1 MSESPASAAPRRRSH
16 RPTGRGPRRLPPR
29 LGRRLCR
36 RLAGPLAWRLAR
48 CLSSRVPRRLVRCL
62 PRRLVR
68 SLAGQLF
75 VVQVVIVA
83 AMVAGGAVLAYLFTA
98 ERTEDAARRQVT
110 SVAHAVADSPSVRA
124 AVGGPDP
131 TAVLQP
137 YVEQVRADTG
147 VSFITVM
154 DTDGVRWTHP
164 LPEQIGRT
172 YLGHIDWALAGQI
185 RSETYTGTLGP
196 SVRVVAPVWDER
208 HRVVALVSVGLTVES
223 ISEQLSGPLLAL
235 VGVAVAALAAGGVG
249 TYLAN
254 SRLRRHT
261 HGMGPDE
268 LSHLYEYHQATLHA
282 VREGLVLLDRSHR
295 VVLCNDAARELL
307 GLAGAVDGRPVVEL
321 GLPEALVTAVL
332 GAEPVRDEVHLT
344 AERVVV
350 LNTSTIGT
358 GTGLGRVVTLR
369 DHTELQALSGEL
381 DSVRGFTDAL
391 GAQAHEA
398 ANRLHAVVSLIELG
412 RHEQAVEFAT
422 AELALAQQLT
432 DRVVAAVGEP
442 VLAALLLGKA
452 AQAAERGVELTLTED
467 SRIDDGV
474 LPPGLSARDLITVLG
489 NLIDNAVDAAIAGA
503 ADSSVPPEVTVTARI
518 ADGRDCGARGGG
530 VRDAGDPCGNGARD
544 DSAQGDSSQD
554 RDGRSGGEGEGGRGG
569 EGGQGDSGGEDAGTV
584 GDCLLLRVADTGAG
598 IDPAAVED
606 VFRRGWSTKQDG
618 RGHGL
623 GLALVAQAARRNGGT
638 VEVGRERGAV
648 LTVRLPLAGRPA
660 SGPGGSIG
668 GPGASTGRSGGAGGR
683 FGEADGRE
691 QEGALV

>member
-1 MSESPASAAPRRRSH
+1 MCAPDGPWGRPGVWCTLAGMSERTAPTAPRRRSH
-16 RPTGRGPRRLPPR
+16 RPTGRGARRLPPESPR
-29 LGRRLCR
+29 HPAGRPARHPARSLPR
-36 RLAGPLAWRLAR
+36 RVSSRLA
-48 CLSSRVPRRLVRCL
+48 RCL

-83 AMVAGGAVLAYLFTA
+83 AVVAGGAVLAYLFTA
-98 ERTEDAARRQVT
+98 DRAEDAARRQVT
-110 SVAHAVADSPSVRA
+110 AVAHAVADSPSVRA
-124 AVGGPDP
+124 AAGGPDP
-131 TAVLQP
+131 TSVLQP

-172 YLGHIDWALAGQI
+172 YLGHIDWALAGQT

-196 SVRVVAPVWDER
+196 SVRVVTPVWDDR
-208 HRVVALVSVGLTVES
+208 HRVVALVSAGLTVES

-235 VGVAVAALAAGGVG
+235 VGVAVAALALGGVG

-282 VREGLVLLDRSHR
+282 VREGLVLLDRSDR

-307 GLAGAVDGRPVVEL
+307 GLAGEVDGRPVAEL
-321 GLPEALVTAVL
+321 GLPEALVVAVL
-332 GAEPVRDEVHLT
+332 GEEPVRDEVHLA

-358 GTGLGRVVTLR
+358 GSGLGRVVTLR

-381 DSVRGFTDAL
+381 DSVRGFTEAL

-422 AELALAQQLT
+422 AELELAQQLT
-432 DRVVAAVGEP
+432 DRVVAAVSEP

-503 ADSSVPPEVTVTARI
+503 AESPVPPEVTVTARV
-518 ADGRDCGARGGG
+518 ARGRDCGDPDSGAGGA
-530 VRDAGDPCGNGARD
+530 DGDG
-544 DSAQGDSSQD
+544 GD
-554 RDGRSGGEGEGGRGG
+554 G
-569 EGGQGDSGGEDAGTV
+569 GDSGGGDGEVAV

-618 RGHGL
+618 HGHGL
-623 GLALVAQAARRNGGT
+623 GLALVAQTARRNGGT

-648 LTVRLPLAGRPA
+648 LTVRLPLAGRAAGATGGQGAPLREQGE
-660 SGPGGSIG
+660 STRRPGEF
-668 GPGASTGRSGGAGGR
+668 T
-683 FGEADGRE
+683 GRE
-691 QEGALV
+691 QEGALL

>member
-1 MSESPASAAPRRRSH
+1 MPVPPPAPAPARRRRPRAPR
-16 RPTGRGPRRLPPR
+16 G
-29 LGRRLCR
+29 
-36 RLAGPLAWRLAR
+36 
-48 CLSSRVPRRLVRCL
+48 
-62 PRRLVR
+62 LVR

-83 AMVAGGAVLAYLFTA
+83 AVVAGGAVLAYLFTA
-98 ERTEDAARRQVT
+98 RSTEDAARRQVT
-110 SVAHAVADSPSVRA
+110 VVAHAVADAPTVRT
-124 AVGGPDP
+124 AVTGPDP

-137 YVEQVRADTG
+137 YAEQVRVDTG

-154 DTDGVRWTHP
+154 DTTGVRWTHP
-164 LPEQIGRT
+164 RPEQIGRP
-172 YLGHIDWALAGQI
+172 YLGHIDWALAGQT

-196 SVRVVAPVWDER
+196 SVRVVTPVLDDR
-208 HRVVALVSVGLTVES
+208 NRVIALVSVGLTLDS
-223 ISEQLSGPLLAL
+223 ISERLSGPLLAL
-235 VGVAVAALAAGGVG
+235 VGVAAGALALGGLG

-261 HGMGPDE
+261 HGMGPAE
-268 LSHLYEYHQATLHA
+268 LSHLYEYHQATLRS
-282 VREGLVLLDRSHR
+282 VREGLILLDRAHR

-307 GLAGAVDGRPVVEL
+307 GLEGELDGRPVDGL

-350 LNTSTIGT
+350 LNTSTI

-503 ADSSVPPEVTVTARI
+503 AHSPVPPEVTVTARI
-518 ADGRDCGARGGG
+518 
-530 VRDAGDPCGNGARD
+530 
-544 DSAQGDSSQD
+544 
-554 RDGRSGGEGEGGRGG
+554 EGG
-569 EGGQGDSGGEDAGTV
+569 DAP
-584 GDCLLLRVADTGAG
+584 DARLLLRVADTGAG

-618 RGHGL
+618 HGHGL

-648 LTVRLPLAGRPA
+648 LTVRLPLAGR
-660 SGPGGSIG
+660 GRGGE
-668 GPGASTGRSGGAGGR
+668 GAGG
-683 FGEADGRE
+683 GSG
-691 QEGALV
+691 EGAGEGLGEGLGEGASAGERAGVST

>member
-1 MSESPASAAPRRRSH
+1 MSVRTPTAPRR
-16 RPTGRGPRRLPPR
+16 L
-29 LGRRLCR
+29 L
-36 RLAGPLAWRLAR
+36 LA
-48 CLSSRVPRRLVRCL
+48 

-83 AMVAGGAVLAYLFTA
+83 AVVAGGAVLAYLFTA
-98 ERTEDAARRQVT
+98 DRTEAAARREVT
-110 SVAHAVADSPSVRA
+110 AVAHSVADSPTVRT
-124 AVGGPDP
+124 AVTGPDP

-154 DTDGVRWTHP
+154 NTDGVRWTHP
-164 LPEQIGRT
+164 LPDQIGKRF
-172 YLGHIDWALAGQI
+172 LGHIDWALAGET

-196 SVRVVAPVWDER
+196 SVRVVTPVLDDR
-208 HRVVALVSVGLTVES
+208 HRVIALVSAGLTVES
-223 ISEQLSGPLLAL
+223 ISAQLSGPLLAL
-235 VGVAVAALAAGGVG
+235 AGVAVAALAVGGAG

-261 HGMGPDE
+261 HGMGPAE
-268 LSHLYEYHQATLHA
+268 LSHVYEYHQATLHS
-282 VREGLVLLDRSHR
+282 VREGLVLLDRTHR

-307 GLAGAVDGRPVVEL
+307 GLAGEVEGRPVAEL
-321 GLPEALVTAVL
+321 GLPETLVAAVL
-332 GAEPVRDEVHLT
+332 GDEPVRDEVHLT

-358 GTGLGRVVTLR
+358 GLGRVVTLR
-369 DHTELQALSGEL
+369 DHTELQSLSGEL
-381 DSVRGFTDAL
+381 DSVRGFTEAL

-432 DRVVAAVGEP
+432 DRVVAAVSEP

-503 ADSSVPPEVTVTARI
+503 AESPVPPEVTVTARI
-518 ADGRDCGARGGG
+518 DVDRGE
-530 VRDAGDPCGNGARD
+530 N
-544 DSAQGDSSQD
+544 
-554 RDGRSGGEGEGGRGG
+554 EGGDIDGG
-569 EGGQGDSGGEDAGTV
+569 DIDGAEHLV
-584 GDCLLLRVADTGAG
+584 LRVADTGTG

-648 LTVRLPLAGRPA
+648 LTVRLPLAGQA
-660 SGPGGSIG
+660 GQ
-668 GPGASTGRSGGAGGR
+668 GRQVGQGLPLQGAG
-683 FGEADGRE
+683 A
-691 QEGALV
+691 AS

>member
-1 MSESPASAAPRRRSH
+1 MSPRML
-16 RPTGRGPRRLPPR
+16 PT
-29 LGRRLCR
+29 
-36 RLAGPLAWRLAR
+36 
-48 CLSSRVPRRLVRCL
+48 

-83 AMVAGGAVLAYLFTA
+83 AVVAGGAVLAYLFTA
-98 ERTEDAARRQVT
+98 GRAEDAARAQVT
-110 SVAHAVADSPSVRA
+110 AVARSVADSPSVRA
-124 AVGGPDP
+124 AVAGPDP

-137 YVEQVRADTG
+137 YAEQVRADTG

-154 DTDGVRWTHP
+154 DTAGVRWTHP
-164 LPEQIGRT
+164 LPEQIGKT
-172 YLGHIDWALAGQI
+172 FLGHIDWALAGET

-196 SVRVVAPVWDER
+196 SVRVVTPVLDER
-208 HRVVALVSVGLTVES
+208 HRVVALVSAGITVKS
-223 ISEQLSGPLLAL
+223 ISAQLSGPLLAL
-235 VGVAVAALAAGGVG
+235 AGVAVAALALGGVG

-261 HGMGPDE
+261 HGMGPAE
-268 LSHLYEYHQATLHA
+268 LSHLYEYHQATLRS
-282 VREGLVLLDRSHR
+282 VREGLVLLDRRHR

-307 GLAGAVDGRPVVEL
+307 GLTGDLEGLPVDGL
-321 GLPEALVTAVL
+321 GLPEALVAAVL

-358 GTGLGRVVTLR
+358 GLGRVLTLR
-369 DHTELQALSGEL
+369 DHTELQSLSGEL
-381 DSVRGFTDAL
+381 DSVRGFTEAL

-412 RHEQAVEFAT
+412 RHQEAVEFAT

-452 AQAAERGVELTLTED
+452 AQAAERGVELTLTAD

-474 LPPGLSARDLITVLG
+474 LPSGLSARDLITVLG

-503 ADSSVPPEVTVTARI
+503 AESPDPPEVTVTARI
-518 ADGRDCGARGGG
+518 DALLPESART
-530 VRDAGDPCGNGARD
+530 DAAAPDAARP
-544 DSAQGDSSQD
+544 
-554 RDGRSGGEGEGGRGG
+554 EGEH
-569 EGGQGDSGGEDAGTV
+569 
-584 GDCLLLRVADTGAG
+584 LLLRVADTGTG

-638 VEVGRERGAV
+638 VEVGRDRGAV
-648 LTVRLPLAGRPA
+648 LTVRLPLSRLPRRREAVA
-660 SGPGGSIG
+660 S
-668 GPGASTGRSGGAGGR
+668 
-683 FGEADGRE
+683 
-691 QEGALV
+691 

>member
-1 MSESPASAAPRRRSH
+1 MSERTAPAPSR
-16 RPTGRGPRRLPPR
+16 RRLP
-29 LGRRLCR
+29 
-36 RLAGPLAWRLAR
+36 
-48 CLSSRVPRRLVRCL
+48 VPRG
-62 PRRLVR
+62 LVR

-83 AMVAGGAVLAYLFTA
+83 AVVAGGAVLAYLFTA
-98 ERTEDAARRQVT
+98 GRTEDAARRQVT
-110 SVAHAVADSPSVRA
+110 AVAHAVADSPSVRA
-124 AVGGPDP
+124 AVTGPDP

-137 YVEQVRADTG
+137 YVEQVRVDTG

-164 LPEQIGRT
+164 LAEQIGKR
-172 YLGHIDWALAGQI
+172 YLGHIDWALAGQT

-196 SVRVVAPVWDER
+196 SVRVVTPVLDDR
-208 HRVVALVSVGLTVES
+208 HQVIALVSVGLTVES
-223 ISEQLSGPLLAL
+223 ISAQLSGPLLAL
-235 VGVAVAALAAGGVG
+235 VGVAVIALAVGGVG

-261 HGMGPDE
+261 HGMGPAE
-268 LSHLYEYHQATLHA
+268 LSHLYEYHQATLRS
-282 VREGLVLLDRSHR
+282 VREGLILLDRAHR

-307 GLAGAVDGRPVVEL
+307 GLDGDVDGRPVAEL
-321 GLPEALVTAVL
+321 GLPQALVSAVL
-332 GAEPVRDEVHLT
+332 GDEPVRDEVHLT

-358 GTGLGRVVTLR
+358 GLGRVVTLR
-369 DHTELQALSGEL
+369 DHTELLSLSGEL
-381 DSVRGFTDAL
+381 DSVRGFTEAL

-398 ANRLHAVVSLIELG
+398 ANRLHAVVSLVELG
-412 RHEQAVEFAT
+412 RHEQAVELAT
-422 AELALAQQLT
+422 AELELAQQLT

-503 ADSSVPPEVTVTARI
+503 AQSPVPPEVTVTARI
-518 ADGRDCGARGGG
+518 DAGVGSGEVGDGAADGGVGDGRAGGG
-530 VRDAGDPCGNGARD
+530 GA
-544 DSAQGDSSQD
+544 
-554 RDGRSGGEGEGGRGG
+554 
-569 EGGQGDSGGEDAGTV
+569 GDSGGG
-584 GDCLLLRVADTGAG
+584 CLLLRVADTGAG

-618 RGHGL
+618 HGHGL

-648 LTVRLPLAGRPA
+648 LTVRLPLAGL
-660 SGPGGSIG
+660 PGQRE
-668 GPGASTGRSGGAGGR
+668 GASR
-683 FGEADGRE
+683 
-691 QEGALV
+691 

>member
-1 MSESPASAAPRRRSH
+1 MSVSTAPTRSRRRW
-16 RPTGRGPRRLPPR
+16 LPP
-29 LGRRLCR
+29 
-36 RLAGPLAWRLAR
+36 
-48 CLSSRVPRRLVRCL
+48 PRRLVA
-62 PRRLVR
+62 

-83 AMVAGGAVLAYLFTA
+83 AVVAGGAVLAYLFTA
-98 ERTEDAARRQVT
+98 ERTADAARREVT
-110 SVAHAVADSPSVRA
+110 SVAHAVADSPSVRS
-124 AVGGPDP
+124 AVAGPDP

-137 YVEQVRADTG
+137 YVERVRQDVG

-164 LPEQIGRT
+164 LPEQIGKR
-172 YLGHIDWALAGQI
+172 YLGHIDWALAGQT

-196 SVRVVAPVWDER
+196 SVRVVTPVWDDQ
-208 HRVVALVSVGLTVES
+208 HRVVALVSVGLTLDS
-223 ISEQLSGPLLAL
+223 ISAQLSGPLLAL
-235 VGVAVAALAAGGVG
+235 VGVAVAALALGGVG

-261 HGMGPDE
+261 HGMRPDE
-268 LSHLYEYHQATLHA
+268 LSHLYEYHQATLRS
-282 VREGLVLLDRSHR
+282 VREGLILLDRAHR

-307 GLAGAVDGRPVVEL
+307 GLEGELDGRPVAGL
-321 GLPEALVTAVL
+321 GLPEALVAAVL
-332 GAEPVRDEVHLT
+332 GEEPVRDEVHLT

-358 GTGLGRVVTLR
+358 GLGRVVTLR
-369 DHTELQALSGEL
+369 DHTELQSLSGEL
-381 DSVRGFTDAL
+381 DSVRGFTEAL

-503 ADSSVPPEVTVTARI
+503 AQSPGAPEVTVTARI
-518 ADGRDCGARGGG
+518 DGGAVGTGGGAGGGAGDAVGTGGADGDGGAGG
-530 VRDAGDPCGNGARD
+530 A
-544 DSAQGDSSQD
+544 
-554 RDGRSGGEGEGGRGG
+554 
-569 EGGQGDSGGEDAGTV
+569 
-584 GDCLLLRVADTGAG
+584 CLLLRVADTGAG
-598 IDPAAVED
+598 IDPAVVED

-618 RGHGL
+618 HGHGL

-648 LTVRLPLAGRPA
+648 LTVRLPL
-660 SGPGGSIG
+660 
-668 GPGASTGRSGGAGGR
+668 TGGR
-683 FGEADGRE
+683 ARE
-691 QEGALV
+691 LDQEGAPA

>member
-1 MSESPASAAPRRRSH
+1 MSERTAPTAPRRRSH
-16 RPTGRGPRRLPPR
+16 RPTGRG
-29 LGRRLCR
+29 
-36 RLAGPLAWRLAR
+36 
-48 CLSSRVPRRLVRCL
+48 

-83 AMVAGGAVLAYLFTA
+83 AVVAGGAVLAYLFTA
-98 ERTEDAARRQVT
+98 DRAEDAARRQVT
-110 SVAHAVADSPSVRA
+110 AVAHAVADSPSVRA
-124 AVGGPDP
+124 AVGAPDP
-131 TAVLQP
+131 TAALQP

-172 YLGHIDWALAGQI
+172 YLGHIDWALAGQT

-208 HRVVALVSVGLTVES
+208 HRVVALVSAGLTVES
-223 ISEQLSGPLLAL
+223 ISAQLSGPLLAL
-235 VGVAVAALAAGGVG
+235 VGVAVAALAVGGVG

-261 HGMGPDE
+261 HGMGPDQ

-307 GLAGAVDGRPVVEL
+307 GLTGDLDGRPVVEL
-321 GLPEALVTAVL
+321 GLPEALVAAVL
-332 GAEPVRDEVHLT
+332 GEEPVRDEVHLT

-358 GTGLGRVVTLR
+358 GPGLGRVVTLR

-381 DSVRGFTDAL
+381 DSVRCFTEAL

-422 AELALAQQLT
+422 AELELAQQLT

-474 LPPGLSARDLITVLG
+474 LPPDLSARDLITVLG

-503 ADSSVPPEVTVTARI
+503 AESPVPPEVTVTARI
-518 ADGRDCGARGGG
+518 AGGRDCTGG
-530 VRDAGDPCGNGARD
+530 D
-544 DSAQGDSSQD
+544 
-554 RDGRSGGEGEGGRGG
+554 GEGCDGGDGG
-569 EGGQGDSGGEDAGTV
+569 DGGDGAGV
-584 GDCLLLRVADTGAG
+584 PGDCLLLRVADTGAG
-598 IDPAAVED
+598 IDPGAVED

-618 RGHGL
+618 HGHGL
-623 GLALVAQAARRNGGT
+623 GLALVAQTARRNGGT

-648 LTVRLPLAGRPA
+648 LTVRLPLAGRPG
-660 SGPGGSIG
+660 GPGGPG
-668 GPGASTGRSGGAGGR
+668 GEPGEPADRPGGSS
-683 FGEADGRE
+683 GRE
-691 QEGALV
+691 REGALA

>member
-1 MSESPASAAPRRRSH
+1 MSERTAPTSAR
-16 RPTGRGPRRLPPR
+16 RRLPLSRRPF
-29 LGRRLCR
+29 GRPFGGPSGGPSR
-36 RLAGPLAWRLAR
+36 R
-48 CLSSRVPRRLVRCL
+48 L

-83 AMVAGGAVLAYLFTA
+83 AVVAGGAVLAYLFTA
-98 ERTEDAARRQVT
+98 DRTEDAARGQVT
-110 SVAHAVADSPSVRA
+110 AVAHAVADSPSVRA
-124 AVGGPDP
+124 AVAGPDP

-137 YVEQVRADTG
+137 YVEQVRLDTG

-154 DTDGVRWTHP
+154 DTEGVRWTHP
-164 LPEQIGRT
+164 LPEQIGKR
-172 YLGHIDWALAGQI
+172 YLGHIDWALAGQT

-196 SVRVVAPVWDER
+196 SVRVVTPVYDDG
-208 HRVVALVSVGLTVES
+208 HRVVALVSVGRTVES
-223 ISEQLSGPLLAL
+223 ISAQLSGPLMAL
-235 VGVAVAALAAGGVG
+235 VGVAVAALALGGAG

-261 HGMGPDE
+261 HGMGPEE
-268 LSHLYEYHQATLHA
+268 LSHLYEYHQATLHS

-307 GLAGAVDGRPVVEL
+307 GLAGDVDGRPVTEL
-321 GLPEALVTAVL
+321 GLPEALVATVL
-332 GAEPVRDEVHLT
+332 GEEPVRDEVHLT
-344 AERVVV
+344 PERVVV
-350 LNTSTIGT
+350 LNTSTI

-369 DHTELQALSGEL
+369 DHTELQSLSGEL
-381 DSVRGFTDAL
+381 DSVRGFTEAL

-422 AELALAQQLT
+422 AELELAQQLT
-432 DRVVAAVGEP
+432 DRVVAAVSEP

-467 SRIDDGV
+467 SRIDDGL
-474 LPPGLSARDLITVLG
+474 LPPKLPARDLITVLG

-503 ADSSVPPEVTVTARI
+503 ARSTAPPEVTVTARI
-518 ADGRDCGARGGG
+518 DGDGADGA
-530 VRDAGDPCGNGARD
+530 
-544 DSAQGDSSQD
+544 
-554 RDGRSGGEGEGGRGG
+554 
-569 EGGQGDSGGEDAGTV
+569 
-584 GDCLLLRVADTGAG
+584 CLLLRVADTGAG
-598 IDPAAVED
+598 IDPSAVED

-638 VEVGRERGAV
+638 VEVGRDRGAV
-648 LTVRLPLAGRPA
+648 LTVRLPLAGRA
-660 SGPGGSIG
+660 
-668 GPGASTGRSGGAGGR
+668 GAAAGAVGEAAGRLAEAAGRSGEAAGAAEEAVGRLPDAAGRPGGP
-683 FGEADGRE
+683 EAAGAE
-691 QEGALV
+691 QQGVSA

>member
-1 MSESPASAAPRRRSH
+1 MSERTAPTRSRRRW
-16 RPTGRGPRRLPPR
+16 PPLPH
-29 LGRRLCR
+29 
-36 RLAGPLAWRLAR
+36 
-48 CLSSRVPRRLVRCL
+48 
-62 PRRLVR
+62 RLVR

-83 AMVAGGAVLAYLFTA
+83 AVVAGGAVLAYLFTA
-98 ERTEDAARRQVT
+98 GRAEDAARREVT
-110 SVAHAVADSPSVRA
+110 AVAHAVAQSPSVRA
-124 AVGGPDP
+124 AVTGPDP

-137 YVEQVRADTG
+137 YVEQVRTDTG

-164 LPEQIGRT
+164 LPEQIGKR
-172 YLGHIDWALAGQI
+172 YLGHIDWALAGQT

-196 SVRVVAPVWDER
+196 SVRVVTPVWDDR
-208 HRVVALVSVGLTVES
+208 HRVVALVSAGITVQS
-223 ISEQLSGPLLAL
+223 ISAQLSGPLLAL
-235 VGVAVAALAAGGVG
+235 VGVAVAALALGGAG

-268 LSHLYEYHQATLHA
+268 LSHLYEYHQATLHS
-282 VREGLVLLDRSHR
+282 VREGLVLLDRSYR

-307 GLAGAVDGRPVVEL
+307 GLDGEVDGRPVADL
-321 GLPEALVTAVL
+321 GLPEALVAAVL
-332 GAEPVRDEVHLT
+332 GREAVRDEVHLT
-344 AERVVV
+344 DERVVV
-350 LNTSTIGT
+350 LNTSTI

-412 RHEQAVEFAT
+412 RHEQAVELAT
-422 AELALAQQLT
+422 AELELAQQLT

-452 AQAAERGVELTLTED
+452 AQAAERGVELSLTED

-503 ADSSVPPEVTVTARI
+503 AQSPVPPEVTVTARI
-518 ADGRDCGARGGG
+518 DGDGGAARGGA
-530 VRDAGDPCGNGARD
+530 AG
-544 DSAQGDSSQD
+544 
-554 RDGRSGGEGEGGRGG
+554 GG
-569 EGGQGDSGGEDAGTV
+569 

-648 LTVRLPLAGRPA
+648 LTVRLPLAGRD
-660 SGPGGSIG
+660 PG
-668 GPGASTGRSGGAGGR
+668 GRSGSGDAGSCSSGGR
-683 FGEADGRE
+683 ESGEPGGRAR
-691 QEGALV
+691 QGALA

>member
-1 MSESPASAAPRRRSH
+1 MSPHTAPTVPRRRSR
-16 RPTGRGPRRLPPR
+16 RPTGRGPRRLPR
-29 LGRRLCR
+29 G
-36 RLAGPLAWRLAR
+36 
-48 CLSSRVPRRLVRCL
+48 LVRCL

-83 AMVAGGAVLAYLFTA
+83 AVVAGGAVLAYLFTA
-98 ERTEDAARRQVT
+98 DRTEDAARRQVT
-110 SVAHAVADSPSVRA
+110 AVAHAVADSPSVRA
-124 AVGGPDP
+124 AVAGPDP

-172 YLGHIDWALAGQI
+172 YLGHIDWALAGQT

-196 SVRVVAPVWDER
+196 SVRVVTPVWDDR
-208 HRVVALVSVGLTVES
+208 HRVVALVSAGLTVES
-223 ISEQLSGPLLAL
+223 ISAQLSGPLLAL
-235 VGVAVAALAAGGVG
+235 VGVAVAALAVGGVG

-307 GLAGAVDGRPVVEL
+307 GLAGDLDGRPVAGL
-321 GLPEALVTAVL
+321 GLPEALLAAVL
-332 GAEPVRDEVHLT
+332 GEEPVRDEVHLT

-358 GTGLGRVVTLR
+358 GAGLGRVVTLR

-381 DSVRGFTDAL
+381 DSVRGFTEAL

-422 AELALAQQLT
+422 AELELAQQLT
-432 DRVVAAVGEP
+432 DRVVAAVSEP

-503 ADSSVPPEVTVTARI
+503 AGSTVPPEVTVTARI
-518 ADGRDCGARGGG
+518 AGRRDCGGRDCGGDG
-530 VRDAGDPCGNGARD
+530 AGAD
-544 DSAQGDSSQD
+544 
-554 RDGRSGGEGEGGRGG
+554 
-569 EGGQGDSGGEDAGTV
+569 

-598 IDPAAVED
+598 IAPGAVED

-618 RGHGL
+618 HGHGL
-623 GLALVAQAARRNGGT
+623 GLALVAQTARRNGGT

-648 LTVRLPLAGRPA
+648 LTVRLPLGGQPAGPA
-660 SGPGGSIG
+660 GQAGE
-668 GPGASTGRSGGAGGR
+668 STGEPR
-683 FGEADGRE
+683 ETTGRE